1 MPTTPLYDAAT
12 CILAMH
18 FVPDDGSKLA
28 LLQSIAQRLKSS
40 TVFILVDVFSEK
52 GTREFERMTSIGK
65 CILGRN
71 GYTAAKK
78 AGVAR
83 NNYQRYLSNSR
94 AESIGIITANWL
106 CKCYEI
112 LSRTLGWQLDSN

>member
-1 MPTTPLYDAAT
+1 
-12 CILAMH
+12 MH

-83 NNYQRYLSNSR
+83 NNYQ
-94 AESIGIITANWL
+94 SIYPIPEPRVLELLQQTGFVNVMRFYPGLWVG
-106 CKCYEI
+106 
-112 LSRTLGWQLDSN
+112 S